1 MAGGLR
7 GATDCG
13 YHTERMLDTATAL
26 AWLDSRPDITSLR
39 AAVCDLNGILRGKR
53 VPVAQARKVLEGQM
67 RMPYSIAFL
76 DIWGEDVADNPL
88 VWKQGDVDGRCTPTG
103 RGFLPMDW
111 LGTPSALMPLML
123 VEEDGAPYLGD
134 PRQALAAVVAR
145 FAERGLTP
153 VVATELEFYLVDTSG
168 DEPTP
173 PKSPVTH
180 KLLDG
185 DGALCIDD
193 LDHFEA
199 FFTDVYAACDAHGIP
214 VDSAISENGGGQFE
228 INLLHVA
235 DPLKAADDALYFKR
249 FVKGIARRYGLA
261 ASFMAKP
268 FLDRAGNGFHVH
280 FSLLDKTG
288 ANVFD
293 DGTPEGSELMRNAVA
308 GLLDMMR
315 ASALVF
321 APHRN
326 SFRRLQPNA
335 HAPTEVCWGYET
347 RHAAIR
353 IPGGPNPARRIEHR
367 VAGADANPYL
377 VLAAILGAA
386 LEGIEAGL
394 RPPMPMMPVMDP
406 SAGAT
411 LPQDWKRAIEAF
423 EGTERLGRIFAPV
436 LLSGFAGMKKQELQ
450 VFSQQISPFEHE
462 TYMETV

>member
-1 MAGGLR
+1 MTGWVVR
-7 GATDCG
+7 DV
-13 YHTERMLDTATAL
+13 ETAAAL
-26 AWLDSRPDITSLR
+26 AWLEARPEITSLR
-39 AAVCDLNGILRGKR
+39 AAVCDLNGMLRGKR
-53 VPVAQARKVLEGQM
+53 VPVAQAAKVLEGQM
-67 RMPYSIAFL
+67 RMPYSIACL
-76 DIWGEDVADNPL
+76 DIWGEDVADNPI
-88 VWKQGDVDGRCTPTG
+88 VWKHGDVDGRAVPTG

-111 LGTPSALMPLML
+111 LGTPSALMPLWMT
-123 VEEDGAPYLGD
+123 EEDGAPYLGD
-134 PRQALAAVVAR
+134 PRQALAAVVER
-145 FAERGLTP
+145 FRARGLTP

-199 FFTDVYAACDAHGIP
+199 FFTDVYAACDSHGIP

-249 FVKGIARRYGLA
+249 FVKGIARKYGLA

-268 FLDRAGNGFHVH
+268 FLDRSGNGFHVH
-280 FSLLDKTG
+280 FSLLDRDG
-288 ANVFD
+288 RNVFD
-293 DGTPEGSELMRNAVA
+293 DGGPDGTATMRHAVG
-308 GLLDMMR
+308 GLLEAMR

-321 APHRN
+321 APHLN
-326 SFRRLQPNA
+326 SYRRLQPNA

-353 IPGGPNPARRIEHR
+353 IPGGGPAARRIEHR

-386 LEGIEAGL
+386 LDGMERETAAPAPLTATAEEA
-394 RPPMPMMPVMDP
+394 
-406 SAGAT
+406 AGAT
-411 LPQDWKRAIEAF
+411 LPQDWKAAIAAF
-423 EGTERLGRIFAPV
+423 ERSERMAGVFAPV
-436 LLSGFAGMKKQELQ
+436 LRETFVGMKKQELQ
-450 VFSQQISPFEHE
+450 VFSQQISHFEHE
-462 TYMETV
+462 TYLETV

>member
-1 MAGGLR
+1 MHDGTMSAGLVDS
-7 GATDCG
+7 AAA
-13 YHTERMLDTATAL
+13 M
-26 AWLDSRPDITSLR
+26 AWLESRPDVTSLR

-53 VPVAQARKVLEGQM
+53 VPIAQARKVLEGQM
-67 RMPYSIAFL
+67 RMPYSIACL
-76 DIWGEDVADNPL
+76 DIWGEDVADNPI
-88 VWKQGDVDGRCTPTG
+88 VWKAGDVDGRCAPTG

-111 LGTPSALMPLML
+111 LGTPSALLPLCL
-123 VEEDGAPYLGD
+123 IEEDGAPYLGD

-145 FAERGLTP
+145 YAERGLTP

-235 DPLKAADDALYFKR
+235 DPMKAADDALYFKR
-249 FVKGIARRYGLA
+249 FVKGIARKYGLA

-268 FLDRAGNGFHVH
+268 FLDRSGNGFHVH
-280 FSLLDKTG
+280 FSLLDAEG
-288 ANVFD
+288 RNVFD
-293 DGTPEGSELMRNAVA
+293 DGGTEGTETMRHAIG
-308 GLLDMMR
+308 GLLDAMR

-321 APHRN
+321 APHLN
-326 SFRRLQPNA
+326 SYRRLQPNA
-335 HAPTEVCWGYET
+335 HAPPEVCWGYES

-353 IPGGPNPARRIEHR
+353 VPGGSPSARRIEHR

-386 LEGIEAGL
+386 LEGMDMKAAT
-394 RPPMPMMPVMDP
+394 PAPMVASGDEGDA
-406 SAGAT
+406 S
-411 LPQDWKRAIEAF
+411 LPQDWKAAIAAF
-423 EGTERLGRIFAPV
+423 ERSERMGRIFAPV
-436 LLSGFAGMKKQELQ
+436 LRESFVGMKKQELQ
-450 VFSQQISPFEHE
+450 VFSRQISPFEHE
-462 TYMETV
+462 TYLETV

>member
-1 MAGGLR
+1 VN
-7 GATDCG
+7 
-13 YHTERMLDTATAL
+13 TAEAL
-26 AWLDSRPDITSLR
+26 AWLESRPDITSLR

-53 VPVAQARKVLEGQM
+53 VPIAQAAKVLEGQM

-76 DIWGEDVADNPL
+76 DIWGEDVKDNPL
-88 VWKQGDVDGRCTPTG
+88 VWQAGDIDGRCAPTG

-111 LGTPSALMPLML
+111 LGTPSALTPLVL
-123 VEEDGAPYLGD
+123 VEEDGSPYLGD
-134 PRQALAAVVAR
+134 PRQALAAIVAR
-145 FAERGLTP
+145 YDALGLTP

-168 DEPTP
+168 EVPTP

-180 KLLDG
+180 KFLDG
-185 DGALCIDD
+185 DGALSIDD

-249 FVKGIARRYGLA
+249 FVKGIARKYELA

-280 FSLLDKTG
+280 FSLLDREG
-288 ANVFD
+288 RNVFD
-293 DGTPEGSELMRNAVA
+293 NGGPEGSDVMLNAVA

-321 APHRN
+321 APHLN
-326 SFRRLQPNA
+326 SYRRLQPNA
-335 HAPTEVCWGYET
+335 HAPTEVIWGYES

-353 IPGGPNPARRIEHR
+353 IPGGSNAARRIEHR

-386 LEGIEAGL
+386 LEGIERKMVAP
-394 RPPMPMMPVMDP
+394 PPMVAVTDGV
-406 SAGAT
+406 SGAT
-411 LPQDWKRAIEAF
+411 LPQDWMDAILAF
-423 EGTERLGRIFAPV
+423 EESEPMQRVFAPV
-436 LLSGFAGMKKQELQ
+436 LRESFVGMKKQELQ

-462 TYMETV
+462 TYLETV

>member
-1 MAGGLR
+1 M
-7 GATDCG
+7 
-13 YHTERMLDTATAL
+13 DTATAL
-26 AWLDSRPDITSLR
+26 AWLESRPDITSLR

-88 VWKQGDVDGRCTPTG
+88 VWKQGDVDGRCMPTG

-111 LGTPSALMPLML
+111 LGAPSALMPLML

-145 FAERGLTP
+145 YAARGLTP

-249 FVKGIARRYGLA
+249 FVKGIARKYGLA
-261 ASFMAKP
+261 GSFMAKP

-280 FSLLDKTG
+280 FSLLNAAG
-288 ANVFD
+288 ENVFD
-293 DGTPEGSELMRNAVA
+293 DGGAEGSELMRHAVA
-308 GLLDMMR
+308 GLLDLMR

-321 APHRN
+321 APHRY
-326 SFRRLQPNA
+326 SYRRLQPNA
-335 HAPTEVCWGYET
+335 HAPTEVYWGYET

-353 IPGGPNPARRIEHR
+353 IPGGPNAARRIEHR

-386 LEGIEAGL
+386 LVGIEAGL
-394 RPPMPMMPVMDP
+394 RPPPPMMPVMDET
-406 SAGAT
+406 AGAT
-411 LPQDWKRAIEAF
+411 LPQDWKRAILAF

-436 LLSGFAGMKKQELQ
+436 LREGFAGMKKQELQ

>member
-1 MAGGLR
+1 M
-7 GATDCG
+7 D
-13 YHTERMLDTATAL
+13 TETSLT
-26 AWLDSRPDITSLR
+26 WLESRPDITSLR

-88 VWKQGDVDGRCTPTG
+88 VWKAGDVDGRCAPTG

-111 LGTPSALMPLML
+111 LGAPSALMPLML

-134 PRQALAAVVAR
+134 PRQALAAIVAR
-145 FAERGLTP
+145 FAALGLTP
-153 VVATELEFYLVDTSG
+153 VVATELEFYLVDTTG

-180 KLLDG
+180 KFLDG
-185 DGALCIDD
+185 DGALSIDD

-249 FVKGIARRYGLA
+249 FVKGIARKYELA

-280 FSLLDKTG
+280 FSLLDRDG
-288 ANVFD
+288 RNVFD
-293 DGTPEGSELMRNAVA
+293 DGGPDGTDMMRHAVA
-308 GLLDMMR
+308 GLLDAMR
-315 ASALVF
+315 ASALIF
-321 APHRN
+321 APHLN
-326 SFRRLQPNA
+326 SYRRLQPNA
-335 HAPTEVCWGYET
+335 HAPTQVIWGYES

-353 IPGGPNPARRIEHR
+353 IPGGPPAARRIEHR

-386 LEGIEAGL
+386 LQGIEAATPPP
-394 RPPMPMMPVMDP
+394 PPMTAAADET
-406 SAGAT
+406 AGAT
-411 LPQDWKRAIEAF
+411 LPQDWKLAIRAF
-423 EGTERLGRIFAPV
+423 EESAPMAQIFAPV
-436 LLSGFAGMKKQELQ
+436 LRESFAGMKKQELQ
-450 VFSQQISPFEHE
+450 VFSRQISPFEHE
-462 TYMETV
+462 TYLETV

>member
-1 MAGGLR
+1 L
-7 GATDCG
+7 
-13 YHTERMLDTATAL
+13 HTAEAL
-26 AWLDSRPDITSLR
+26 AWLESRPNITSLR

-88 VWKQGDVDGRCTPTG
+88 VWKAGDVDGRCAPTG

-111 LGTPSALMPLML
+111 LGTPSALMPLVL
-123 VEEDGAPYLGD
+123 VEEDGAPYPGD

-145 FAERGLTP
+145 YAALGLTP

-180 KLLDG
+180 KFLDG
-185 DGALCIDD
+185 DGALSIDD

-249 FVKGIARRYGLA
+249 FVKGIARKYGLA

-280 FSLLDKTG
+280 FSLLDRDG
-288 ANVFD
+288 RNVFD
-293 DGTPEGSELMRNAVA
+293 DGGPDGTETMRHAVG

-321 APHRN
+321 APHLN
-326 SFRRLQPNA
+326 SYRRLQPNA
-335 HAPTEVCWGYET
+335 HAPTEVIWAYES

-353 IPGGPNPARRIEHR
+353 IPGGAPAARRVEHR

-386 LEGIEAGL
+386 LEGIEGRIAAPAPL
-394 RPPMPMMPVMDP
+394 VAVEDEA
-406 SAGAT
+406 SGAT
-411 LPQDWKRAIEAF
+411 LPLDWKLAIRAF
-423 EGTERLGRIFAPV
+423 EESQRMHRVFAPV
-436 LLSGFAGMKKQELQ
+436 LRDSFVGMKKQELQ
-450 VFSQQISPFEHE
+450 VFSRQISPFEHE
-462 TYMETV
+462 TYLEIV

>member
-1 MAGGLR
+1 MN
-7 GATDCG
+7 
-13 YHTERMLDTATAL
+13 TAEAL
-26 AWLDSRPDITSLR
+26 AWLEKRPEITSLR

-67 RMPYSIAFL
+67 RMPYSITCL
-76 DIWGEDVADNPL
+76 DIWGEDVSGNPL
-88 VWKQGDVDGRCTPTG
+88 VFEKGDVDGYCEPTG
-103 RGFLPMDW
+103 RGFLPMNW
-111 LGTPSALMPLML
+111 LGSPTALLPLWML
-123 VEEDGAPYLGD
+123 KEDDAPFMGD
-134 PRQALAAVVAR
+134 PRRALAAVCRR
-145 FAERGLTP
+145 FEALGLTP

-168 DEPTP
+168 EAPAP

-180 KLLDG
+180 KILDG

-249 FVKGIARRYGLA
+249 FVKGIARKYDLA

-280 FSLLDKTG
+280 FSLIDREG
-288 ANVFD
+288 RNVFD
-293 DGTPEGSELMRNAVA
+293 SGTPEGSETMRHAV
-308 GLLDMMR
+308 GGVLDTMR
-315 ASALVF
+315 ASALIF

-326 SFRRLQPNA
+326 SYRRLQPNA
-335 HAPTEVCWGYET
+335 HAPTDVCWGYET
-347 RHAAIR
+347 RNAAVR
-353 IPGGPNPARRIEHR
+353 IPGGANAARRIEHR

-386 LEGIEAGL
+386 LEGIE
-394 RPPMPMMPVMDP
+394 RRMDP
-406 SAGAT
+406 PDPMTATRDVNAGAT
-411 LPQDWKRAIEAF
+411 LPMDWKLAIEAF
-423 EGTERLGRIFAPV
+423 ARSEATARIFDPV
-436 LLSGFAGMKKQELQ
+436 LRETYLGMKKQEVQ
-450 VFSQQISPFEHE
+450 VFSQQISAFEHE
-462 TYMETV
+462 TYLETV

>member
-1 MAGGLR
+1 MILN
-7 GATDCG
+7 
-13 YHTERMLDTATAL
+13 TEEAL
-26 AWLDSRPDITSLR
+26 GWLEGRTDITSLR

-53 VPVAQARKVLEGQM
+53 VPVGHARKVLDGQV
-67 RMPYSIAFL
+67 RMPLSITGL
-76 DIWGEDVADNPL
+76 DIWGEDVKDNPL
-88 VWKQGDVDGRCTPTG
+88 VWQQGDIDGRCTTTG

-111 LGTPSALMPLML
+111 LGTPSALVPLWL

-145 FAERGLTP
+145 FDAHGLTP
-153 VVATELEFYLVDTSG
+153 VVATELEFYLVDTTG

-249 FVKGIARRYGLA
+249 FVKGIARKYELA

-280 FSLLDKTG
+280 FSLLDREG
-288 ANVFD
+288 RNVFD
-293 DGTPEGSELMRNAVA
+293 DGGPEGSPVMKAAVA
-308 GLLDMMR
+308 GVLDAMR

-321 APHRN
+321 APHLN
-326 SFRRLQPNA
+326 SYRRLQPNA
-335 HAPTEVCWGYET
+335 HAPTEVVWGYET
-347 RHAAIR
+347 RHAAVR
-353 IPGGPNPARRIEHR
+353 IPGGAPAARRIEHR

-386 LEGIEAGL
+386 LEGIEE
-394 RPPMPMMPVMDP
+394 RMVPPAPMVVSNDET
-406 SAGAT
+406 AGAS
-411 LPQDWKRAIEAF
+411 LPQDWKQAIEAF
-423 EGTERLGRIFAPV
+423 ESSPHMAKIFAPV
-436 LLSGFAGMKKQELQ
+436 LRDTFVGMKKQELQ
-450 VFSQQISPFEHE
+450 VFSQQISAFEHE
-462 TYMETV
+462 TYLETV

>member
-1 MAGGLR
+1 
-7 GATDCG
+7 
-13 YHTERMLDTATAL
+13 LDVATAL

-53 VPVAQARKVLEGQM
+53 VPVAQAKKVLEGQM

-76 DIWGEDVADNPL
+76 DIWGEDVKDNPL
-88 VWKQGDVDGRCTPTG
+88 VWKAGDVDGRCAPTG

-111 LGTPSALMPLML
+111 LGTPSALMPLVL
-123 VEEDGAPYLGD
+123 VEEDGAPYMGD
-134 PRQALAAVVAR
+134 PRQALAGIVAR
-145 FAERGLTP
+145 FAALGLTP
-153 VVATELEFYLVDTSG
+153 VVATELEFYLVDTTG

-173 PKSPVTH
+173 PKSPVTN
-180 KLLDG
+180 KFLDG
-185 DGALCIDD
+185 DGALSIDD

-249 FVKGIARRYGLA
+249 FVKGIARKYDLA

-280 FSLLDKTG
+280 FSLLDRDG
-288 ANVFD
+288 RNVFD
-293 DGTPEGSELMRNAVA
+293 SGTPEGSETMRHAVG

-321 APHRN
+321 APHLN
-326 SFRRLQPNA
+326 SYRRLQPNA
-335 HAPTEVCWGYET
+335 HAPTKVIWGYES

-353 IPGGPNPARRIEHR
+353 IPGGANAARRIEHR

-386 LEGIEAGL
+386 LEGIEA
-394 RPPMPMMPVMDP
+394 RMPAPAPMVAVDDDV
-406 SAGAT
+406 SGAT
-411 LPQDWKRAIEAF
+411 LPQDWMDAILAF
-423 EGTERLGRIFAPV
+423 ETSQRMHRVFAPV
-436 LLSGFAGMKKQELQ
+436 LRDSFVGMKKQELQ

-462 TYMETV
+462 TYLETV

>member
-1 MAGGLR
+1 
-7 GATDCG
+7 
-13 YHTERMLDTATAL
+13 LDTAEAL
-26 AWLDSRPDITSLR
+26 AWLEGRPDITSLR

-53 VPVAQARKVLEGQM
+53 VPVAQARKVLEGHM

-88 VWKQGDVDGRCTPTG
+88 VWKAGDVDGRCAPTG

-111 LGTPSALMPLML
+111 LGTPSALMPLVL
-123 VEEDGAPYLGD
+123 VEEDGAPYPGD

-145 FAERGLTP
+145 YDALGLTP
-153 VVATELEFYLVDTSG
+153 VVATELEFYLVDTTG

-180 KLLDG
+180 KFLDG
-185 DGALCIDD
+185 DGALSIDD

-199 FFTDVYAACDAHGIP
+199 FFTEVYAACDAHGIP

-235 DPLKAADDALYFKR
+235 DPMKAADDALYFKR
-249 FVKGIARRYGLA
+249 FVKGIARKYGLA

-280 FSLLDKTG
+280 FSLLDRAG
-288 ANVFD
+288 RNVFD
-293 DGTPEGSELMRNAVA
+293 DGGPDGTEVMRHAVG

-321 APHRN
+321 APHLN
-326 SFRRLQPNA
+326 SYRRLQPNA
-335 HAPTEVCWGYET
+335 HAPTEVIWGYES

-353 IPGGPNPARRIEHR
+353 IPGGAPVARRIEHR

-386 LEGIEAGL
+386 LEGIEHRLPAP
-394 RPPMPMMPVMDP
+394 PPMVASADQG
-406 SAGAT
+406 AGAT
-411 LPQDWKRAIEAF
+411 LPQDWKLAIAAF
-423 EGTERLGRIFAPV
+423 EQSRRMHRVFAPV
-436 LLSGFAGMKKQELQ
+436 LRESFTGMKKQELQ

-462 TYMETV
+462 TYLETV